1 VTNPAALI
9 LSDPLDLDDA
19 REAARALSRQ
29 RREAE
34 RFHERLTEEAA
45 AAERS
50 YRKAYAEAFVKATGT
65 AAEREAKA
73 RSEASDA
80 AYARDL
86 KAGMVKVAAER
97 LRGLEGERSM
107 LKTLMEWSARVL
119 EQGTPDGQVFGRRAA

>member
-1 VTNPAALI
+1 MPNPAALI

-29 RREAE
+29 RRDAE
-34 RFHERLTEEAA
+34 KWLDTVTEQAA
-45 AAERS
+45 AAERD
-50 YRKAYAEAFVKATGT
+50 YRRALAEAFATTTEGT

-73 RSEASDA
+73 KAKVADRSYE
-80 AYARDL
+80 RDL
-86 KAGMVKVAAER
+86 KAAMVKVAAER

-119 EQGTPDGQVFGRRAA
+119 DVPVAPDMGRRA